1 MPRGICKWPRSG
13 SLWKQ
18 SGLPKRS
25 AVIVNQIRSVDRL
38 RLQARLGKLA
48 RPSMERLDE
57 AIQISLGLT
66 RL

>member
-1 MPRGICKWPRSG
+1 MPRGICGWLRSG
-13 SLWKQ
+13 FPWKQ
-18 SGLPKRS
+18 SGRPKRS

-48 RPSMERLDE
+48 RPSMERLDQ
-57 AIQISLGLT
+57 AIKISLGLT